1 MMKINMEVYLN
12 HDINDQAPPKGIG
25 FKKEKSINQ

>member
-1 MMKINMEVYLN
+1 MNLADERDSAVEVT
-12 HDINDQAPPKGIG
+12 HPKRIG